1 MPRPPLPCTAVEPVR
16 PRLKTMRTLVLLLAA
31 TCLSGCNGLLYRGTA
46 PNVRSFSEDPAMKQ
60 YYIGFDLEFALT
72 DPDADPDNPTPQQ
85 ASLPQEPEDTAI
97 VPKPIPEPNIP
108 F

>member
-1 MPRPPLPCTAVEPVR
+1 
-16 PRLKTMRTLVLLLAA
+16 MRTLPLLLAA
-31 TCLSGCNGLLYRGTA
+31 TLLTGCNGMLYRGTS
-46 PNVRSFSEDPAMKQ
+46 PNVRSFSEDPTVNQ

-72 DPDADPDNPTPQQ
+72 DPDVDPDHPTARQ

-97 VPKPIPEPNIP
+97 VPKPLPEPNIP